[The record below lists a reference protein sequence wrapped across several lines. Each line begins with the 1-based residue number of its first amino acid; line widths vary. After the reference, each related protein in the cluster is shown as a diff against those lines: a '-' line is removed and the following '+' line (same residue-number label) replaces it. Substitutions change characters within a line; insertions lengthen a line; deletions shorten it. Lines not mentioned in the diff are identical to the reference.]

1 MWEQPEGQ
9 RSSDPVLITIPQVD
23 YTRCLTLEC
32 PVAAD
37 AADRLEMGWVIRSR
51 GSGPGKLGGA
61 CRDRVAQGAPDFFNL
76 SGPPGVGTPR
86 GPEEQ

>member
-1 MWEQPEGQ
+1 MWEHPEGQ

-37 AADRLEMGWVIRSR
+37 AADRLEKGGWVIGSR
-51 GSGPGKLGGA
+51 GSGPGRLGGGCTGLPA
-61 CRDRVAQGAPDFFNL
+61 DTAVTECDARHC
-76 SGPPGVGTPR
+76 S
-86 GPEEQ
+86 

>member
-1 MWEQPEGQ
+1 MWERPEGQ

-23 YTRCLTLEC
+23 YTRLTLEY

-51 GSGPGKLGGA
+51 GSGQGRLGGG
-61 CRDRVAQGAPDFFNL
+61 CRPWEDISLGLSDFLPVANRQDP
-76 SGPPGVGTPR
+76 
-86 GPEEQ
+86 

>member
-1 MWEQPEGQ
+1 MWEHPEGQ

-51 GSGPGKLGGA
+51 GSGPGRLGGG
-61 CRDRVAQGAPDFFNL
+61 CKPWEDMSLGPSDFLSVANRQD
-76 SGPPGVGTPR
+76 S
-86 GPEEQ
+86 